1 MNSIIVNKFGNSLK
15 IMDEYCKII
24 TDIDYYVN
32 NPDKLMMAKKK
43 IYKLI
48 KLEKEDYNKLQV
60 FQIDYYLDLL
70 DINDKTN
77 ERIVKKLNNRKLELE
92 GKKKVDE
99 YTLEEFMGD
108 VAILKVYCLV
118 ISEVESFLHKNL
130 TMNDK
135 LICIDILTRNIITLL
150 LASMDGCPIVE
161 EVFLNNDK
169 GIDAMIYNDAYDL
182 LFDSVMKKK
191 DKEQVLEMA
200 LTPLKT
206 LEDIKSET
214 PNGICLFLA
223 IQAYIQIYIEYLD
236 FEQLIKLREYLDKIN
251 CDKSLTIPIR
261 KLIQKKL

>member
-1 MNSIIVNKFGNSLK
+1 MNSIIVNNFGNSLK
-15 IMDEYCKII
+15 IMDAYCKII
-24 TDIDYYVN
+24 TNIDDYID

-77 ERIVKKLNNRKLELE
+77 ERIVKKLNNKKLELE

-206 LEDIKSET
+206 LENIKSET
-214 PNGICLFLA
+214 SNGICLFLA

-236 FEQLIKLREYLDKIN
+236 FEQLTKLREYLDKIN